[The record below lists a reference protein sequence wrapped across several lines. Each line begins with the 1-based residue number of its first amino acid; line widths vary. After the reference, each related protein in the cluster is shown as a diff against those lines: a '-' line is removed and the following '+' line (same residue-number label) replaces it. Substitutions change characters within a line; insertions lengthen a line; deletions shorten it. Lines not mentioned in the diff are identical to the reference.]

1 VSAGR
6 AEPIDELFSQCVQTI
21 FFEPA
26 ARTPGSDPKEIVM
39 SDPDSNPVFPRHLPH
54 QPNLEQ
60 LKKQAKELLERFRA
74 SDSTAVAEVR
84 QFERNPDPTHFALN
98 DAQRVLARAYGFQS
112 WPKLKAFVDGATI
125 ARFADA
131 VKAGDLAQVRSML
144 AMRPEL
150 VSMDRAGN
158 DEHRG
163 LHYAV
168 LRRDVAMVKLLMEAG
183 ADAHKGI
190 WPNRDATSALTI
202 ARDREYS
209 EIVAI
214 IEEEERLRREEM
226 SCPNATVSPMQ
237 DEISAAIMNGDTAT
251 AKLLLEKDL
260 SLIQACDR
268 NGATPLHIAAQVAD
282 VGLVSWLLN
291 RRANVRKQDIRDRT
305 ALDRAAHSAEPRN
318 DYALRFP
325 ALARLLLDHGAEITL
340 SAAVA
345 LGDVERVRTMIAA
358 DPAVLGRTLRNGGLL
373 SLAVNHNQLAM
384 VSLLLDLGADVDER
398 VMLEE
403 LEEPTLSWGAP
414 LWYAA
419 LGNQLE
425 IARLL
430 LDRGADPNANVY
442 ASGWPLSNAWN
453 HEGGAVKRL
462 LLERGAR
469 PQPHTVA
476 ANHDVAEARRL
487 LENNP
492 SEHVVEELLW
502 SAADHG
508 CPDIVAMALRLIPRP
523 LNDRTSHWVLMQP
536 IRGASGDPARN
547 EGHFA
552 SLDLIL
558 REGVDPNVARMG
570 ATTLH
575 FVAARG
581 GLDGASRARFAAML
595 IDHGARLDLRDDLL
609 KSTPLGWACR
619 WGRLEMAEVL
629 IARGALVQET
639 DTEPWAT
646 PAAWAKR
653 MDHSKIVSLLEG
665 TSGAGH
671 G

>member
-1 VSAGR
+1 
-6 AEPIDELFSQCVQTI
+6 
-21 FFEPA
+21 
-26 ARTPGSDPKEIVM
+26 M
-39 SDPDSNPVFPRHLPH
+39 SDPHSDPVFSRRLPH

-60 LKKQAKELLERFRA
+60 LKKQAKELLEGFRA
-74 SDSTAVAEVR
+74 NDSTAVAEVR
-84 QFERNPDPTHFALN
+84 QFERNSDPSHFALN

-131 VKAGDLAQVRSML
+131 VKAGDMAQVRSML
-144 AMRPEL
+144 VLRPEL

-168 LRRDVAMVKLLMEAG
+168 LRRDAPMVKLLMEAG
-183 ADAHKGI
+183 ADARKGI
-190 WPNRDATSALTI
+190 WPNRDATSALTL

-226 SCPNATVSPMQ
+226 SCPNATVSPVQ
-237 DEISAAIMNGDTAT
+237 DEISAAILHGDTAT
-251 AKLLLEKDL
+251 AMRLLEEDR

-282 VGLVSWLLN
+282 VGLVAWLLDH
-291 RRANVRKQDIRDRT
+291 RANVRKRDMRDST

-318 DYALRFP
+318 DYAQRFP
-325 ALARLLLDHGAEITL
+325 PLARLLLDHGAEFTI

-345 LGDVERVRTMIAA
+345 LGDAERVRKMIVA
-358 DPAVLGRTLRNGGLL
+358 DPAVLRTLRNRGLL

-430 LDRGADPNANVY
+430 LDRGADPNANLY

-453 HEGGAVKRL
+453 HESGAVKRL

-487 LENNP
+487 LEDNP

-508 CPDIVAMALRLIPRP
+508 CPEIVAMALTHVQWP
-523 LNDRTSHWVLMQP
+523 LNDGTSHWVLMQP
-536 IRGASGDPARN
+536 IRGAGGDPARN

-552 SLDLIL
+552 SLALIL
-558 REGVDPNVARMG
+558 RKGVDPNVARMG

-575 FVAARG
+575 FTAARG

-629 IARGALVQET
+629 VARGALVEET

-646 PAAWAKR
+646 PIAWAKR
-653 MDHSKIVSLLEG
+653 MGHSQLGSLLDG